1 LGEAKKFT
9 HGFASNLHLVPNCQ
23 IWIDLLQ
30 THF

>member
-1 LGEAKKFT
+1 LGEVQKFT
-9 HGFASNLHLVPNCQ
+9 LGFASNLHLVLNCQ